1 MKIFQTSNTYNSLT
15 ITTPII
21 RIVQQDIN
29 SIVFQTTNTIF
40 NSSVYLEE
48 NIQLNSENNPT
59 LLILEN

>member
-1 MKIFQTSNTYNSLT
+1 MKILQTSNIFNSLT

-21 RIVQQDIN
+21 RITQEDTN
-29 SIVFQTTNTIF
+29 SVIFQTTNTIF

-59 LLILEN
+59 LLISEN

>member
-1 MKIFQTSNTYNSLT
+1 MRIFQTSNTYNSLT

-59 LLILEN
+59 LLISEN